1 MTTSLKCPWPESY
14 IHVTQTLLDDQR
26 RFYRNATYN
35 EILKSLESELY
46 ANKGEDV
53 LYEYAIKAVIN
64 FVKEKEAET
73 QSK

>member
-1 MTTSLKCPWPESY
+1 
-14 IHVTQTLLDDQR
+14 LLDDQR